1 MTTLIKKQQPNLPSL
16 TGLRFWAVMFI
27 LLNHLL
33 LGYVPRDN
41 VLFQNLLPHAGEI
54 GMDIFFILSG
64 FIIHYNYS
72 ASISSFSKHSIYS
85 FIVARIARLYPLY
98 IFLFAVELI
107 LVGSQFNKHDVWHS
121 LIFFLTM
128 SQSWFYDL
136 NSAGQTVFFMYP
148 QSSISWSVSTEMLL
162 YFSYPLILKLI
173 LKDKFSHFARVI
185 FVLIATILCSLLL
198 SWLNYHKDF
207 LDLGGIK
214 LFGEQASMAR
224 SPSYSFA
231 FWLTFVSPYVR
242 IFEFIIGVLVCH
254 LFLSLKNVPIST
266 KESHIMSAMGL
277 LSASFILATFLPNE
291 YSIGWI
297 NQSLKVIGYYPFIA
311 FIMFVCTRYQKSL
324 LDQFFSWKFF
334 VQQGEYSYSIYL
346 FHIFIYAY
354 AVHVLESVLPS
365 PLRIGLLWTSVFICA
380 FILYRFIEM
389 PRRKWLKN
397 KLMSYY
403 ESFANKKHDE

>member
-1 MTTLIKKQQPNLPSL
+1 MTTFIKKQQPNLPSL
-16 TGLRFWAVMFI
+16 TGLRFWDVMFI

-41 VLFQNLLPHAGEI
+41 VLFQNLLPRAGEI

-72 ASISSFSKHSIYS
+72 ASITSFSKSSLYS

-107 LVGSQFNKHDVWHS
+107 LVGSNYSKHDILHS
-121 LIFFLTM
+121 LIFFFTM

-136 NSAGQTVFFMYP
+136 NSAGQTVFYMYP
-148 QSSISWSVSTEMLL
+148 QTSISWSVSTEMLM
-162 YFSYPLILKLI
+162 YFSYPLILKLV
-173 LKDKFSHFARVI
+173 LKDKFGCSFRALIVI
-185 FVLIATILCSLLL
+185 VITILCSLLL
-198 SWLNYHKDF
+198 SWLNNHLNIVDQY
-207 LDLGGIK
+207 GIR
-214 LFGEQASMAR
+214 LFGEQASLAR
-224 SPSYSFA
+224 SPSYSSA
-231 FWLTFVSPYVR
+231 VWFVFISPFVR
-242 IFEFIIGVLVCH
+242 VFEFIIGVLVCH
-254 LFLSLKNVPIST
+254 LFLSLKNVPVST
-266 KESHIMSAMGL
+266 KESHIMSVLGL
-277 LSASFILATFLPNE
+277 LSAGFILATFLPNE

-365 PLRIGLLWTSVFICA
+365 PIRIGLLWTTVFVCA

-389 PRRKWLKN
+389 PGRKWLKN

-403 ESFANKKHDE
+403 ESFANKKT